1 MNMTARIKRQ
11 EGFTLIEVL
20 VAISILTVGLLAVA
34 SMQVAGMQTNA
45 HSRNVTEGI
54 NWAQDKLEELI
65 ALPYD
70 DPNNLGLIDTDND
83 GLLGLGN
90 NTAATADYSETRGQF
105 TICWNI
111 AEDEPVASSKTIRIF
126 ATWQD
131 RGVTKRVLL
140 NYIKSG

>member
-1 MNMTARIKRQ
+1 MNMKARIKRQ
-11 EGFTLIEVL
+11 EGFTIIEVI

-34 SMQVAGMQTNA
+34 SMQVTGMHANA
-45 HSRNVTEGI
+45 HARNVTEGI

-90 NTAATADYSETRGQF
+90 NIAATADYSETRGRF

-111 AEDEPVASSKTIRIF
+111 AEDEPVASSKTIRIYVN
-126 ATWQD
+126 WQD
-131 RGVTKRVLL
+131 KGVTKRVLL
-140 NYIKSG
+140 NYIRSG

>member
-11 EGFTLIEVL
+11 EGFTILEVL

-34 SMQVAGMQTNA
+34 SMQVAGMHTNA
-45 HSRNVTEGI
+45 QAKNVTEGI

-65 ALPYD
+65 ALPYN
-70 DPNNLGLIDTDND
+70 DPNNLGLHDVDND
-83 GLLGLGN
+83 GALGLGN
-90 NTAATADYSETRGQF
+90 TGGAADYSETRGIF
-105 TICWNI
+105 VIYWNV
-111 AEDEPVASSKTIRIF
+111 AEDTPVTSSKTIRII

-131 RGVTKRVLL
+131 KGITKSVLL